1 MTYKIVP
8 QEAKTFTAEDIVN
21 DVSLGFDGQYVYYV
35 FLSKHTQYADNSDA
49 VILPVD
55 SEVSKRQVYA
65 DMLFGKRVSFG
76 DAKVMVNR
84 YNYVA
89 NTLYAMYD
97 DADDNLFSKN
107 FFITV
112 PRGTAHDV
120 FKCLYNNRSVAS
132 TVAPDKN
139 DITNF
144 DEIYRTSDGYVWK
157 YMYTIPYA
165 DMEKFATDSYIPVVA
180 NTSVST
186 AAVGGTID
194 SIIVES
200 PGAKYDNNLEGTLG
214 KNDLNIDG
222 NSKKIDV
229 SGNNKSSNMDDFYVG
244 CIFKV
249 VSGSGAGSY
258 SKVASYDVAGSNRVI
273 TLSDILAL
281 DITSEYEITPEVMIE
296 GDYTQTI
303 NAAARAV
310 INSVANTIDYV
321 EILNRG
327 AGYKSAT
334 AYVYSNSVVPVS
346 SNAVVRPVMSPYG
359 GHGYD
364 ANNELGASRVCFS
377 VTFNES
383 SDSLPAV
390 NDFRQV
396 GVMIDPQYANVTVN
410 FTSKDGTTFI
420 SGETAYQINPV
431 RIFANSVSITTSA
444 NSVTASEAY
453 FNQIAA
459 NTIIYLVSG
468 SGDKQL
474 ARVLGVTNST
484 SLTIDTPGNFACNDC
499 EMYLAN
505 VSNPT
510 TVVNDLALA
519 VAVSGVTRPYDSGA
533 NVVGYDSGA
542 SGTVDNMKVAN
553 TTSILNTFNQMWKY
567 HVTTTDTFE
576 EDEVVFQATSAA
588 NSHGSL
594 FGIIEEDTA
603 NVMYLTNQFGYINT
617 GDTVT
622 GEESGDTAYV
632 AFSYEP
638 DLVYESG
645 RIIYL
650 ENIEKVT
657 RTTGQKETFKIIF
670 SY

>member
-1 MTYKIVP
+1 
-8 QEAKTFTAEDIVN
+8 
-21 DVSLGFDGQYVYYV
+21 
-35 FLSKHTQYADNSDA
+35 
-49 VILPVD
+49 
-55 SEVSKRQVYA
+55 
-65 DMLFGKRVSFG
+65 
-76 DAKVMVNR
+76 
-84 YNYVA
+84 
-89 NTLYAMYD
+89 
-97 DADDNLFSKN
+97 
-107 FFITV
+107 
-112 PRGTAHDV
+112 
-120 FKCLYNNRSVAS
+120 
-132 TVAPDKN
+132 
-139 DITNF
+139 
-144 DEIYRTSDGYVWK
+144 
-157 YMYTIPYA
+157 
-165 DMEKFATDSYIPVVA
+165 
-180 NTSVST
+180 
-186 AAVGGTID
+186 
-194 SIIVES
+194 
-200 PGAKYDNNLEGTLG
+200 
-214 KNDLNIDG
+214 
-222 NSKKIDV
+222 
-229 SGNNKSSNMDDFYVG
+229 
-244 CIFKV
+244 
-249 VSGSGAGSY
+249 
-258 SKVASYDVAGSNRVI
+258 VI

-303 NAAARAV
+303 NAAARAI

-431 RIFANSVSITTSA
+431 RIFANAVSITTSA
-444 NSVTASEAY
+444 NSVTADEAY
-453 FNQIAA
+453 FDQIAA

-484 SLTIDTPGNFACNDC
+484 SLTIDSPGNFACNDC

-650 ENIEKVT
+650 ENIEKVS
-657 RTTGQKETFKIIF
+657 RDSNQKETFKIIF